1 MFRTSPVHLQER
13 FLQAV
18 CADLVCG
25 NTRTTRN
32 VQPLLRNGWTCR
44 VVRTVVPHTKS
55 AHTACKKRS

>member
-1 MFRTSPVHLQER
+1 MFRTLPVHHQER

-32 VQPLLRNGWTCR
+32 VQPLQSNS
-44 VVRTVVPHTKS
+44 VI
-55 AHTACKKRS
+55 KKRYVSCWTAYILQYDTRSLQ